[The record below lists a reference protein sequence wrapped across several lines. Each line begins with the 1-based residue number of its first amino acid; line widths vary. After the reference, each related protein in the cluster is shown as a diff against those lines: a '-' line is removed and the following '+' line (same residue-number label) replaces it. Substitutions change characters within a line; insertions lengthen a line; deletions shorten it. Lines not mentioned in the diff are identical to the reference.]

1 MRLIRAIA
9 TLTLAIS
16 AAALVAETDKS
27 KGLEIMTEVDLRD
40 EGFDD
45 FSAKISII

>member
-27 KGLEIMTEVDLRD
+27 KGLEIMNFLIVFLKS
-40 EGFDD
+40 F
-45 FSAKISII
+45 